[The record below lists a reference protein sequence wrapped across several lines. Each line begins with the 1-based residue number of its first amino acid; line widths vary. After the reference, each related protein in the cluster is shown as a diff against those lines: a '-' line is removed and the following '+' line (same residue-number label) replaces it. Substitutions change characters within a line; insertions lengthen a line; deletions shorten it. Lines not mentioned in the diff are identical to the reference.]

1 MGGMNRFIRSNFR
14 DEQTSRVVHRSK
26 NNVETESAIVT
37 TTNSLRLIIYSM
49 YDIIPYLAGNNA
61 TKNVSISS
69 STPFS
74 QLPPLL

>member
-14 DEQTSRVVHRSK
+14 DEQTSRAVHRSK
-26 NNVETESAIVT
+26 NVETESAIVT

-74 QLPPLL
+74 QLQPLL